1 MNEQNTNT
9 DQVNVIFL
17 FKDGRGEDN
26 FTPKSEVFT
35 KCYEAGLF
43 GESPVNQV
51 CCSGGG
57 FRNCVLFK
65 NAQGDQVKF
74 EAIFAPF
81 TDRIGKDVRNLSY
94 HSCEQI
100 MNCFG
105 IEPRFGLDDKT
116 IFINCLARDSG
127 YTTVAL
133 NEAVNQ
139 YEGFAYPCIVLIDEL
154 DLVADPYRAFHY
166 ARPLIAAKIGGKYG
180 ETKKEYGFSH
190 AAEQL
195 LIGALNGAVDRDDR
209 TEMAKLGLIFE
220 AASAL
225 LKI

>member
-17 FKDGRGEDN
+17 FRDGRGEDN
-26 FTPKSEVFT
+26 FTPKSEVFM

-51 CCSGGG
+51 YCSGGV
-57 FRNCVLFK
+57 FRDCVLFK

-81 TDRIGKDVRNLSY
+81 INRIGKDIGNLSY

-105 IEPRFGLDDKT
+105 IESRFGLDDKT
-116 IFINCLARDSG
+116 IFVNCLARDSG
-127 YTTVAL
+127 YATAAL
-133 NEAVNQ
+133 NEAVAQ

-166 ARPLIAAKIGGKYG
+166 ARPLIAAKISGKYG

-195 LIGALNGAVDRDDR
+195 LVGAFSCEGERDDKV
-209 TEMAKLGLIFE
+209 EMAKLGLIFE

-225 LKI
+225 LRI